1 MDCLALPPLKVRSHD
16 IVWQGR
22 GNQFWSSILKALG
35 LSRKASTVK
44 QRGRVTPIRIRQL
57 TSQALGEATF
67 VSSRHNSAR
76 HRAQPVRTNPLDSV
90 SKAVSANAGTVG
102 RQAAVIAAASGLIL
116 SMGLPANAADTTAGV
131 SASTESG
138 SAQTALAVTAA
149 PTATVSFER
158 PVIKTTP
165 APKVETVRAQSTAS
179 ETGARAA
186 ATEAAASKLADTV
199 SSAAASGLAALA
211 YTGIGH
217 PYLWGGTTPNGWDCS
232 GFTQWVYAQAG
243 ISIPRTNAWTAM
255 RPTAT
260 PAPGDLVMQ
269 NGGAHVGIYVGN
281 GMMISALNPSQG
293 TLLHSAA
300 STGSSSFFTMAP

>member
-1 MDCLALPPLKVRSHD
+1 M
-16 IVWQGR
+16 
-22 GNQFWSSILKALG
+22 
-35 LSRKASTVK
+35 
-44 QRGRVTPIRIRQL
+44 
-57 TSQALGEATF
+57 
-67 VSSRHNSAR
+67 SSRHNSAR
-76 HRAQPVRTNPLDSV
+76 HRAQTVRTNPLGPV

-138 SAQTALAVTAA
+138 SQTALAVTAA

-158 PVIKTTP
+158 PVVKTTP
-165 APKVETVRAQSTAS
+165 APKVETVRAQSTDT
-179 ETGARAA
+179 EREEGAT
-186 ATEAAASKLADTV
+186 ATAASKLTDAA
-199 SSAAASGLAALA
+199 SSAAASGLAAIA

-217 PYLWGGTTPNGWDCS
+217 PYVWGGTSPSGWDCS

-243 ISIPRTNAWTAM
+243 ISIPRVNAWTAM
-255 RPTAT
+255 TPTAT
-260 PAPGDLVMQ
+260 PSPGDLVMQ

-293 TLLHSAA
+293 TLLHSVA
-300 STGSSSFFTMAP
+300 STGGGSFYTLK

>member
-1 MDCLALPPLKVRSHD
+1 M
-16 IVWQGR
+16 
-22 GNQFWSSILKALG
+22 
-35 LSRKASTVK
+35 
-44 QRGRVTPIRIRQL
+44 TPIRIRQL

-76 HRAQPVRTNPLDSV
+76 HRAQTVRANPLGSV

-116 SMGLPANAADTTAGV
+116 TMGLPASAADTTAGV

-138 SAQTALAVTAA
+138 SAQAALAVTAA

-158 PVIKTTP
+158 PAVKTTA
-165 APKVETVRAQSTAS
+165 APVIERVRAQSTAT
-179 ETGARAA
+179 ETASRAA
-186 ATEAAASKLADTV
+186 DATKDAPAKLAATV
-199 SSAAASGLAALA
+199 SSAATSGLAAIA

-232 GFTQWVYAQAG
+232 GFAQWVYAQAG
-243 ISIPRTNAWTAM
+243 ISIPRTNAWNAM
-255 RPTAT
+255 RPTST
-260 PAPGDLVMQ
+260 PSPGDLVMQ

-281 GMMISALNPSQG
+281 GMMVSALNPSQG
-293 TLLHSAA
+293 TLLTAVTA
-300 STGSSSFFTMAP
+300 TGTSSYYTLG

>member
-1 MDCLALPPLKVRSHD
+1 M
-16 IVWQGR
+16 
-22 GNQFWSSILKALG
+22 
-35 LSRKASTVK
+35 
-44 QRGRVTPIRIRQL
+44 
-57 TSQALGEATF
+57 
-67 VSSRHNSAR
+67 SSRHNSAR
-76 HRAQPVRTNPLDSV
+76 HRAQTVRTNPLGSV

-116 SMGLPANAADTTAGV
+116 TMGLPATAADTTAGV

-138 SAQTALAVTAA
+138 SAQAALAVTAA

-158 PVIKTTP
+158 PVVKTTA
-165 APKVETVRAQSTAS
+165 APVIERVRAQSTAS
-179 ETGARAA
+179 ETAAGAAGAA
-186 ATEAAASKLADTV
+186 KDASSKLADTV
-199 SSAAASGLAALA
+199 SSAAASGVAAIA
-211 YTGIGH
+211 YTGIGR
-217 PYLWGGTTPNGWDCS
+217 PYVWGGTTPNGWDCS

-255 RPTAT
+255 RPTST

-293 TLLHSAA
+293 TLLHAVAA
-300 STGSSSFFTMAP
+300 TGTSSFYTLG